1 MVLLLLFL
9 ASANAC
15 HGEYFM
21 IQWDPNKK
29 NFGNKNKSDS
39 DYSDEQSQRNRL
51 KEASVK
57 NGTYGNWPWV
67 RGCEDY
73 VTRNKAVSCSQRLY
87 SFCMTFKFAHFI
99 SIEKIL
105 TVT

>member
-1 MVLLLLFL
+1 M
-9 ASANAC
+9 SAE
-15 HGEYFM
+15 HTS
-21 IQWDPNKK
+21 ISWHDPEDCRNQEK
-29 NFGNKNKSDS
+29 
-39 DYSDEQSQRNRL
+39 RNRI

-67 RGCEDY
+67 RGCEAY